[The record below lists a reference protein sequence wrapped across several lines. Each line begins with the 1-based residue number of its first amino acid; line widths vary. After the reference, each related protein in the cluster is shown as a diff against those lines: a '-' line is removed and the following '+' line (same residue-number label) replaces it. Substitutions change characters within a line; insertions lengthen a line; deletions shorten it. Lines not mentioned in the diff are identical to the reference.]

1 VTVHSTVECHDHA
14 QVPARFRE
22 GVSAADVGV
31 LPAVRPP
38 ARPTMAI
45 GPERTQA
52 GVILRV

>member
-1 VTVHSTVECHDHA
+1 MTVHSTVECHDHA

-31 LPAVRPP
+31 LPAVPP